1 MCFLILILPVT
12 EKYKIPMV
20 EANGASRSL
29 FTKGYKY
36 LFAVL
41 APANLYL
48 DVAVDLAHQGVD
60 LHPHGFTLGKGH
72 IAMLEFCCHFFLY
85 ELQSIV
91 DELYF
96 FGNAEFEQELVIA
109 A

>member
-1 MCFLILILPVT
+1 
-12 EKYKIPMV
+12 MV

-48 DVAVDLAHQGVD
+48 DVAIDLAVEKNGGNQ
-60 LHPHGFTLGKGH
+60 LQLQWLSNK
-72 IAMLEFCCHFFLY
+72 MLFHKML
-85 ELQSIV
+85 
-91 DELYF
+91 D
-96 FGNAEFEQELVIA
+96 
-109 A
+109 